1 MFLGKRHIA
10 KINLIFLLPFF
21 TFIVGNAL
29 YASTVT
35 KSEFLEIRGFWGSAC
50 FLVKVAD
57 TPSKRAKGLM
67 HIDHMPK
74 DQGMLFVYP
83 EPTDVSFWMKNTKIP
98 LDMLFLNSAGRVEYI
113 HSNAKPQDRT
123 IINGGK
129 DIQYVVEINGG
140 LSEKL
145 GISIG
150 SFGHHWMISK
160 EPILSCT
167 FNE

>member
-1 MFLGKRHIA
+1 MFLGKRYIA

-29 YASTVT
+29 YASTVS

-83 EPTDVSFWMKNTKIP
+83 EPMDVSFWMKNTKRE
-98 LDMLFLNSAGRVEYI
+98 LFGEKTAGGNR
-113 HSNAKPQDRT
+113 DDDFR
-123 IINGGK
+123 
-129 DIQYVVEINGG
+129 
-140 LSEKL
+140 
-145 GISIG
+145 
-150 SFGHHWMISK
+150 
-160 EPILSCT
+160 
-167 FNE
+167 